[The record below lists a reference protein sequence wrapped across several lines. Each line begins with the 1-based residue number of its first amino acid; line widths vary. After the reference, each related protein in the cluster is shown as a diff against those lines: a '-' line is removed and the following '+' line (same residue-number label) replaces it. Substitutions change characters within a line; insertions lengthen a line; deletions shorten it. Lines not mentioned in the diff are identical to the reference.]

1 MTGFGQAIL
10 SWEGGRVQC
19 TVRSVNRNHLDLMVR
34 LPEGLQAIEVMVRN
48 KVAQCITRG
57 HVEVGIEV
65 ATSGNA
71 PGLLRL
77 DHDTLAMLY
86 GWLRALPPPPQGL
99 APLEPLAVLRWPGVL
114 CPDHNAVQ
122 ALGTRVMTALDEAL
136 VELLGQLQAEGRM
149 TRDAMDAHLEQAKTM
164 LHALCE
170 ALPDVTA
177 TILGAQAWLHERL
190 APEERQQALRAY
202 PSWGVAEELQRLE
215 HHLAAMTET
224 MAREGAVGKRI
235 DLIAQEAA
243 REATT
248 LSTKLSHARLARY
261 TLELRHAIGAIREHA
276 HNVA

>member
-1 MTGFGQAIL
+1 MTGFGQALL

-19 TVRSVNRNHLDLMVR
+19 TVRSVNRSHLDLAVR

-48 KVAQCITRG
+48 KVAQCIPRG

-65 ATSGNA
+65 ATSGA

-77 DHDTLAMLY
+77 DHDTLSMLY
-86 GWLRALPPPPQGL
+86 GWLRTLPSPPQGL

-122 ALGTRVMTALDEAL
+122 SLGTRVMTALDEAL
-136 VELLGQLQAEGRM
+136 AELIAQLVAEGRAICE
-149 TRDAMDAHLEQAKTM
+149 AMNVHLQQAKAM
-164 LHALCE
+164 MHALRE

-190 APEERQQALRAY
+190 APEERQQVLRAY
-202 PSWGVAEELQRLE
+202 PAWGVAEELQRLE

-224 MAREGAVGKRI
+224 MARTGAVGKRI

-248 LSTKLSHARLARY
+248 LSAKLSHARLARY
-261 TLELRHAIGAIREHA
+261 TLELRHAIGAIREQA